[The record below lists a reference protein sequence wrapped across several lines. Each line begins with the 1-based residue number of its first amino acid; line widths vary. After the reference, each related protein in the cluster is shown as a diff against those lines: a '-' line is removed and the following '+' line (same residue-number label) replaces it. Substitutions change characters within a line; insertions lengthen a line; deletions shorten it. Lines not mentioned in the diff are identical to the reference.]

1 MEEKEQELMLKLSMF
16 EQQMRQLQQQF
27 QAVEESITELMS
39 LDIGLDEIKGS
50 TGKEVLA
57 QIGRGIF
64 VKAEIKSEDLTV
76 NVGNKNLVKKS
87 VPETKEILKEQIEK
101 LEGVKK
107 GLEEKMD
114 EVQEEAKRLILE
126 AQKE

>member
-27 QAVEESITELMS
+27 QAVDESITELMS

-50 TGKEVLA
+50 TGKEFLA